1 MFAKIT
7 GMYPDNE
14 ELTIFGEKV
23 QWPGVGASGK
33 FTNGSF
39 TDPLERP
46 SFIPAGTIN
55 LILDNLSTLITKLG
69 GAPNNTAID
78 QLAGCFTNAP
88 TANTSIMRDAQG
100 RAQVAAPQAAN
111 DIARK
116 AEVDVA
122 ISIAS
127 GLGVCKTESSITGKT
142 VTIEGVELVAGR
154 RICVKFTDGNTASE
168 PTLNV
173 NSLGAKPITMDGLPV
188 YTGCFDAGGVYEFVY
203 DSTNWEC
210 LSGMVRTQA
219 HGKNSGYIK
228 YRNGLLVQTGFL
240 SRSRLSDVS
249 VLFPLVFS
257 ENCLSIAVTPDE
269 DAAVGTGAFV
279 SVKTRTLS
287 QTGFVV
293 RGIWNSGYMNAGVYY
308 IAVGF

>member
-1 MFAKIT
+1 MA

-23 QWPGVGASGK
+23 QWPGVDASGK

-46 SFIPAGTIN
+46 SFIPAETLN
-55 LILDNLSTLITKLG
+55 LILDNLGGLITKLG
-69 GAPNNTAID
+69 GTPDNTSAT
-78 QLAGCFTNAP
+78 QLAELFTPMAG
-88 TANTSIMRDAQG
+88 ARRGIMRDAAG

-116 AEVDVA
+116 AEVDAA

-127 GLGVCKTESSITGKT
+127 GLGVCETESSITGKT
-142 VTIEGVELVAGR
+142 VTIEGAELIAGR
-154 RICVKFTDGNTASE
+154 RICVTFTHGNTASE

-173 NSLGAKPITMDGLPV
+173 NSLGAKPITMDGQPV

-219 HGKNSGYIK
+219 YGKNSGYIK
-228 YRNGLLVQTGFL
+228 YRNGLLIQWGAVAINNTSFSYPLAFTTAAYGAIVVHTNGDYDAYVTKATFGLQNCFAYLGKHGRSFDGSGTYIVIGF
-240 SRSRLSDVS
+240 
-249 VLFPLVFS
+249 
-257 ENCLSIAVTPDE
+257 
-269 DAAVGTGAFV
+269 
-279 SVKTRTLS
+279 
-287 QTGFVV
+287 
-293 RGIWNSGYMNAGVYY
+293 
-308 IAVGF
+308 